1 MVRQLF
7 DEPTKLTQLGNS
19 RHEGKSSNSSKKNQK
34 TQFRLLEG
42 VKVG

>member
-1 MVRQLF
+1 MKRQLF
-7 DEPTKLTQLGNS
+7 DEPTKLSKSDNS
-19 RHEGKSSNSSKKNQK
+19 KHEGKAALLKKNQK

>member
-1 MVRQLF
+1 MERQLF
-7 DEPTKLTQLGNS
+7 DEPTKLTQLDNS
-19 RHEGKSSNSSKKNQK
+19 QHESKVSTLAKNQK